1 MSINH
6 TDESS
11 ARRQGGRSG
20 CSASMSDASMCTQR
34 TGGAEARPE
43 PSEEKQERTET
54 AGPNK
59 AVPESTAFTGNF
71 AQAMALSALFGGF
84 SPMGMANPFSPFLP
98 NQLPWSGAGLAGSPR
113 HHHHTNGT
121 ISAPVAKP
129 AVPACKPEP
138 RNRNFMESDQELHK
152 KRGSLFVP
160 YKQGEKRKL
169 AEDEPPQET
178 KSKSMRGT
186 SKYRGVTRHRRSGR
200 WEAHIWVP
208 ETNRQLY
215 LGGYKLEEDAA
226 TAYDIVAIKCKG
238 IHSAKANFP
247 KKNYHN
253 LLQLMQKV
261 SLEEIIMAVR
271 RQSEGFTTCKTP
283 LLPGKYIG
291 VRRAKDHYEAF
302 LSLPGSPEIYL
313 GQFKTEEAA
322 AKAVDRSLIRI
333 KGSNAQINFR
343 VEDYP
348 EEMAEYLRRNNINE
362 PPKAE
367 GHQEPLTPPQS
378 CTTRACELSEANT
391 RKEAVKSQAKGA

>member
-1 MSINH
+1 MN
-6 TDESS
+6 TE
-11 ARRQGGRSG
+11 
-20 CSASMSDASMCTQR
+20 R

-43 PSEEKQERTET
+43 HIEEKQEKTET
-54 AGPNK
+54 ARPNK
-59 AVPESTAFTGNF
+59 AFQESAGFTGNF

-84 SPMGMANPFSPFLP
+84 SPLGMANPFVPFLA
-98 NQLPWSGAGLAGSPR
+98 NQLPWSGAGIPGSPR
-113 HHHHTNGT
+113 QHHHIDGT

-129 AVPACKPEP
+129 AVPACKPES
-138 RNRNFMESDQELHK
+138 RNCNSMESDQELHK
-152 KRGSLFVP
+152 KSGSLFVP
-160 YKQGEKRKL
+160 YRQGEKRKL
-169 AEDEPPQET
+169 SEDEPPQET
-178 KSKSMRGT
+178 KSKSIRGT

-238 IHSAKANFP
+238 VHSAKANFP

-271 RQSEGFTTCKTP
+271 RQSEGFTTCKTSI
-283 LLPGKYIG
+283 LPGKYIG

-322 AKAVDRSLIRI
+322 ARAVDRSLIRI
-333 KGSNAQINFR
+333 KGSNAQVNFR

-348 EEMAEYLRRNNINE
+348 EEMAEYLRRSNINE
-362 PPKAE
+362 PFKTE
-367 GHQEPLTPPQS
+367 GNHQPLTFPQP
-378 CTTRACELSEANT
+378 CTNRACELTEGHT
-391 RKEAVKSQAKGA
+391 RKEAAKSQAKGA